1 MTTRNK
7 SMLNTVQASHADY
20 AYSSPYV
27 YLTNLLP
34 FNKKN
39 CTGCNLQLAS
49 SYYGASVLATQQKFY
64 TLDTAC
70 PITTVSTASDTL
82 TWSSGTPDTFT
93 GEILTVTSNSTGLV
107 YYAVIAAG
115 GTGATGTAAA
125 WVGVNGVPPVTSGGT
140 PTYTVVRQGYSFT
153 KVDFADISSQLVQVQ
168 TNFSNAYS
176 LESNLVNFGY
186 NTATSITAANQAL
199 EYYNTIH
206 TPLTNSGFFNT
217 YVSDV
222 VYIMNPPN
230 QSLKVA
236 ASTQNGYT
244 APTITSY
251 NPVNRV
257 GYGADLIAKLGLPAA
272 SSSTANDGIVATEFY
287 DTLTIKV
294 QNDGFGGSPVPTYT
308 LQMYVN
314 VSTESTDGPAL
325 TAYVIT
331 QLP

>member
-1 MTTRNK
+1 MTTRNI

-39 CTGCNLQLAS
+39 CTACNLQLAS
-49 SYYGASVLATQQKFY
+49 SYYGASVSATQQSFY
-64 TLDTAC
+64 TLDTNCTISA
-70 PITTVSTASDTL
+70 VGATL

-93 GEILTVTSNSTGLV
+93 GEVLTVTKSGLT

-125 WVGVNGVPPVTSGGT
+125 WVGANGT
-140 PTYTVVRQGYSFT
+140 PADAAGYTITRQGYSFT

-199 EYYNTIH
+199 AYYNTIH

-217 YVSDV
+217 YVSDI

-251 NPVNRV
+251 NPVSRV